1 MATGAIVLI
10 FLWVIGLLILR
21 GKLRKRLIK
30 SINDRGAGKTLPKN
44 EI

>member
-1 MATGAIVLI
+1 MAIGAVVLI
-10 FLWVIGLLILR
+10 FLWVLWLLILR

-30 SINDRGAGKTLPKN
+30 SSNDRGAGKTLPKN

>member
-1 MATGAIVLI
+1 MATGAVVLI
-10 FLWVIGLLILR
+10 YLWVLGLLILR

-30 SINDRGAGKTLPKN
+30 SINDCGTGKTLPKN